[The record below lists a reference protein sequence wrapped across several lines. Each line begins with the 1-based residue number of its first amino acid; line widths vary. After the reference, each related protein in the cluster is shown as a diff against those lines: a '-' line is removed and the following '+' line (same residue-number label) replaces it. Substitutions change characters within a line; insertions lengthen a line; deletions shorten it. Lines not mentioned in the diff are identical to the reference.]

1 MNNVLYKDYKYRL
14 YPTTDQALY
23 FDKCIEISN
32 WVYNWA
38 LTIEEEQYKLFK
50 DGKSNI
56 GFIKEFELDKL
67 LTELRKKNEVLA
79 SIPVTVE
86 RGAIRD
92 LINAYNNYFNSH
104 NSDSRF
110 IFNHPVYKS
119 ESNKSNSFYIRPE
132 RFYIDHDRIR
142 VNGLPMFEMVY
153 VGFDTGFVKEFRNYE
168 NTRISKDIFNNFWIT
183 FSIRMEP
190 HVLQIPQSEPIGID
204 INSRKDSRIVLS
216 NGFRFE
222 EPLELERA
230 IVGVRDSSIELGFY
244 NKRRYE
250 FEKQNPGEILPQTAN
265 ELKTLD
271 KFRKRNAHMSNITKT
286 FYHTAIKQ
294 IIMTNPKGIVIE
306 DLNVIGMLKDHYV
319 ADDIF
324 HACFGLF
331 KEIMVYETARYNIPL
346 FLAPPEF
353 KSTKICSNCGYIHEK
368 FTTHQI
374 FICPN
379 CKLRIDRDLNAAINL
394 KQLYFGK

>member
-1 MNNVLYKDYKYRL
+1 MGNILYKNYKYKL
-14 YPTTDQALY
+14 FPTIDQALY

-38 LTIEEEQYKLFK
+38 LNIEETQYKLYIE
-50 DGKSNI
+50 GKSDKS
-56 GFIKEFELDKL
+56 FIREFELDKL
-67 LTELRKKNEVLA
+67 LTQLRKEDEWIS

-92 LINAYNNYFNSH
+92 LLNAYNCYFESH
-104 NSDSRF
+104 NSKSKF

-119 ESNKSNSFYIRPE
+119 ESNKSNSFYTRSE
-132 RFYIDHDRIR
+132 RFYIDHDRVRI
-142 VNGLPMFEMVY
+142 NGLPMFEMVY
-153 VGFDTGFVKEFRNYE
+153 IGFDSGFCKEFRNYE
-168 NTRISKDIFNNFWIT
+168 NTRVSKDIFNNFWIT
-183 FSIRMEP
+183 FSIKMEP
-190 HVLQIPQSEPIGID
+190 YVLQIPQSEPIGID
-204 INSRKDSRIVLS
+204 INARKDSRIVLS

-222 EPLELERA
+222 EPPELERA
-230 IVGVRDSSIELGFY
+230 INGVRDSRIELSY
-244 NKRRYE
+244 YIKRRYE
-250 FEKQNPGEILPQTAN
+250 FEKQNPGQILPQTAN
-265 ELKTLD
+265 ELKVLD
-271 KFRKRNAHMSNITKT
+271 KFKKRNAHVSNITKT

-294 IIMTNPKGIVIE
+294 IIMTNPAGIVIE
-306 DLNVIGMLKDHYV
+306 DLNVIGMLQDHYV

-331 KEIMVYETARYNIPL
+331 KEIMLYECIRYNIPL

-353 KSTKICSNCGYIHEK
+353 KSTKICSNCGFIHEK
-368 FTTHQI
+368 FTTHQV

-379 CKLRIDRDLNAAINL
+379 CKLRIDRDLNSAINL